1 MFITRFRFLIFILF
15 VHVIGFRR
23 IIILVVYSPCLKKK
37 DYDFQITNTCHMVDH
52 VLVFAETFKSNHL
65 AGLISCSEITAL
77 WFGTRQPCVGSYV
90 TSKLPVPHIYLTRFV
105 L

>member
-52 VLVFAETFKSNHL
+52 VLVFAETFKANHL
-65 AGLISCSEITAL
+65 AGLIYVLKSL
-77 WFGTRQPCVGSYV
+77 HFGLERDS
-90 TSKLPVPHIYLTRFV
+90 HV
-105 L
+105 LVVM